1 MTNKINDRITI
12 SGSAQKF
19 DPTALK
25 QRQEGFHNMYKQ
37 TSQCMELVRAP
48 IPYAFLTA
56 VVEKSKLGYVLSEW
70 SPISTSPAD
79 YSCYMI
85 KPEELQ
91 QVDLIAID
99 EREKCKYIAELEK
112 QHEEYRMLL
121 TAQLLQTAESKE
133 KKREDDKRAK
143 LLADIEKEVAET
155 FAPLVIPD

>member
-1 MTNKINDRITI
+1 MTTKIVMT
-12 SGSAQKF
+12 GTAPKF
-19 DPTALK
+19 DQAVLK

-37 TSQCMELVRAP
+37 TSQCMELVRAN
-48 IPYAFLTA
+48 IPYEFLTA

-79 YSCYMI
+79 YSAYMI

-112 QHEEYRMLL
+112 EREEYRVKL
-121 TAQLLQTAESKE
+121 THQLLQTRELQEAKKAADKHAKVLAE
-133 KKREDDKRAK
+133 
-143 LLADIEKEVAET
+143 IEKEVNDT
-155 FAPLVIPD
+155 FGVLIVPE